1 MFVKCYNR
9 DMKQSFP
16 QKMMAKIVKTLDPR
30 FEKYREK
37 SMAEAENDHKKDRE
51 EDRAK
56 FAEQLEAAVKMEHK
70 NFTPQSEKELIQVI
84 RRTPRDILSVRD
96 RNLIS
101 GAMSF
106 SKRRAML
113 ITMPREDI
121 VFLQDS
127 DVLGPLNLDK
137 LYKTGDKI
145 FPVLNKAK
153 KVCGIIR
160 PDKIDVLHI
169 AKNQPVSKLMSH
181 DVVFARDDYT
191 LEQLLAVFLR
201 NHTDYVFII
210 DKDENLLGYA
220 ELNTLIA
227 ILFNRE
233 IKDDFEDD
241 ISSISVSRRE
251 I

>member
-1 MFVKCYNR
+1 
-9 DMKQSFP
+9 
-16 QKMMAKIVKTLDPR
+16 MMAKIVKALDPR

-37 SMAEAENDHKKDRE
+37 PMSESEKMREKDLEKYEKKLVD
-51 EDRAK
+51 
-56 FAEQLEAAVKMEHK
+56 AVKMEHD
-70 NFTPQSEKELIQVI
+70 NFVPQSEKELVQVI
-84 RRTPRDILSVRD
+84 RRAPREVLSVRD

-106 SKRRAML
+106 AKRRAML

-160 PDKIDVLHI
+160 PEKIDVLHI
-169 AKNQPVSKLMSH
+169 SKNQPVSKLMSH
-181 DVVFARDDYT
+181 DVVFARDDYS

-220 ELNTLIA
+220 ELDTLIA
-227 ILFNRE
+227 VLFNRE

-241 ISSISVSRRE
+241 SSSISVSRRE

>member
-1 MFVKCYNR
+1 
-9 DMKQSFP
+9 
-16 QKMMAKIVKTLDPR
+16 MMAKIVKTLDPR

-37 SMAEAENDHKKDRE
+37 PMSESEKVREKDLEKYEKKLVE
-51 EDRAK
+51 
-56 FAEQLEAAVKMEHK
+56 AVKMEHD
-70 NFTPQSEKELIQVI
+70 NYVPQSEKELVQVI
-84 RRTPRDILSVRD
+84 RRAPREVLSVRD

-106 SKRRAML
+106 AKRRAML

-121 VFLQDS
+121 VFLEDS

-160 PDKIDVLHI
+160 PEKIDVLHI
-169 AKNQPVSKLMSH
+169 SKNQPVSKLMSH

-210 DKDENLLGYA
+210 DKEENLLGYA
-220 ELNTLIA
+220 ELDTLIA
-227 ILFNRE
+227 VLFNRE

-241 ISSISVSRRE
+241 SSSISVSRRE

>member
-1 MFVKCYNR
+1 
-9 DMKQSFP
+9 
-16 QKMMAKIVKTLDPR
+16 MMAKIVKTLDPR

-37 SMAEAENDHKKDRE
+37 PMSESEKVREKDLEKYEKKLVE
-51 EDRAK
+51 
-56 FAEQLEAAVKMEHK
+56 AVKMEHD
-70 NFTPQSEKELIQVI
+70 NYVPQSEKELVQVI
-84 RRTPRDILSVRD
+84 RRAPREVLSVRD

-106 SKRRAML
+106 AKRRAML

-121 VFLQDS
+121 VFLEDS

-160 PDKIDVLHI
+160 PEKIDVLHI
-169 AKNQPVSKLMSH
+169 SKNQPVSKLMSH

-220 ELNTLIA
+220 ELDTLIA
-227 ILFNRE
+227 VLFNRE

-241 ISSISVSRRE
+241 SSSISVSRRE

>member
-1 MFVKCYNR
+1 
-9 DMKQSFP
+9 MKQSFP
-16 QKMMAKIVKTLDPR
+16 NKMMAKLVKALDPR
-30 FEKYREK
+30 FDKYREK
-37 SMAEAENDHKKDRE
+37 PMSESEKVREKDRIKHE
-51 EDRAK
+51 
-56 FAEQLEAAVKMEHK
+56 EQLEAAVRMERE
-70 NFTPQSEKELIQVI
+70 NYTPQSEKELIQLI
-84 RRTPRDILSVRD
+84 RRTPREVLSVKN

-106 SKRRAML
+106 GRRRAML

-127 DVLGPLNLDK
+127 DMLGPLNLDK

-160 PDKIDVLHI
+160 PEKIDVLHI
-169 AKNQPVSKLMSH
+169 SKNQPVSKLMSH

-210 DKDENLLGYA
+210 DKDEKLLGYA
-220 ELNTLIA
+220 ELDTLIA
-227 ILFNRE
+227 VLFNRE

-241 ISSISVSRRE
+241 ASSISVSRRE
-251 I
+251 L

>member
-1 MFVKCYNR
+1 
-9 DMKQSFP
+9 
-16 QKMMAKIVKTLDPR
+16 MAKLVKVLDPR
-30 FEKYREK
+30 LDKFREK
-37 SMAEAENDHKKDRE
+37 PMSESEKVREKDRLKYE
-51 EDRAK
+51 
-56 FAEQLEAAVKMEHK
+56 EQLNAAVKMERE
-70 NFTPQSEKELIQVI
+70 NYTPQSEKELVQVI
-84 RRTPRDILSVRD
+84 RRTPREVLSVRD

-113 ITMPREDI
+113 VTMPREDI
-121 VFLQDS
+121 IFLEDS
-127 DVLGPLNLDK
+127 DTLGPLNLDK

-191 LEQLLAVFLR
+191 LEQLLAAFLR
-201 NHTDYVFII
+201 NHTDYIFII

-220 ELNTLIA
+220 ELDTLMA

-241 ISSISVSRRE
+241 SSSISVSRRE

>member
-1 MFVKCYNR
+1 
-9 DMKQSFP
+9 
-16 QKMMAKIVKTLDPR
+16 MMAKLVKALDPR
-30 FEKYREK
+30 FDKYREK
-37 SMAEAENDHKKDRE
+37 PMSESEKVRENDLR
-51 EDRAK
+51 K
-56 FAEQLEAAVKMEHK
+56 FDEQLEAAVKMERE
-70 NFTPQSEKELIQVI
+70 NYTPQSEKELVQVI
-84 RRTPRDILSVRD
+84 RRTPREVLSVRN

-106 SKRRAML
+106 GKRRAML

-121 VFLQDS
+121 TFLQDS
-127 DVLGPLNLDK
+127 DFLGPLNLDK
-137 LYKTGDKI
+137 LYKTGDTI

-160 PDKIDVLHI
+160 TNELDLLHI
-169 AKNQPVSKLMSH
+169 TKDQPVTKLMEH
-181 DVVFARDDYT
+181 NVVFARDDYS

-233 IKDDFEDD
+233 VKDDFEDD
-241 ISSISVSRRE
+241 ASSISVSRRE

>member
-1 MFVKCYNR
+1 
-9 DMKQSFP
+9 
-16 QKMMAKIVKTLDPR
+16 MAKIVKALDPR

-37 SMAEAENDHKKDRE
+37 PMSESEKVREKDLE
-51 EDRAK
+51 KYEK
-56 FAEQLEAAVKMEHK
+56 QLVDAVKMEHD
-70 NFTPQSEKELIQVI
+70 NFVPQSEKELVQVI
-84 RRTPRDILSVRD
+84 RRTPREVLSVRD

-106 SKRRAML
+106 AKRRAML

-121 VFLQDS
+121 VFLEDS

-160 PDKIDVLHI
+160 PEKIDVLHI
-169 AKNQPVSKLMSH
+169 SKNQPVSKLMSH
-181 DVVFARDDYT
+181 DVVFARDDYS

-220 ELNTLIA
+220 ELDTLIA
-227 ILFNRE
+227 VLFNRE

-241 ISSISVSRRE
+241 SSSISVSRRE
-251 I
+251 V

>member
-1 MFVKCYNR
+1 
-9 DMKQSFP
+9 MKQSFP
-16 QKMMAKIVKTLDPR
+16 HKVMAKIVKALDPR

-37 SMAEAENDHKKDRE
+37 PMSESEKVREKDLE
-51 EDRAK
+51 KYEK
-56 FAEQLEAAVKMEHK
+56 QLVDAVKMEHD
-70 NFTPQSEKELIQVI
+70 NFVPQSEKELVQVI
-84 RRTPRDILSVRD
+84 RRTPREVLSVRD

-106 SKRRAML
+106 AKRRAML

-121 VFLQDS
+121 VFLEDS

-160 PDKIDVLHI
+160 PEKIDVLHI
-169 AKNQPVSKLMSH
+169 SKNQPVSKLMSH
-181 DVVFARDDYT
+181 DVVFARDDYS

-220 ELNTLIA
+220 ELDTLIA
-227 ILFNRE
+227 VLFNRE

-241 ISSISVSRRE
+241 SSSISVSRRE

>member
-1 MFVKCYNR
+1 
-9 DMKQSFP
+9 MKQSFP
-16 QKMMAKIVKTLDPR
+16 HKMMAKIVKALDPR

-37 SMAEAENDHKKDRE
+37 PMSESEKVREKDLE
-51 EDRAK
+51 KYEK
-56 FAEQLEAAVKMEHK
+56 QLVDAVKMEHD
-70 NFTPQSEKELIQVI
+70 NFVPQSEKELVQVI
-84 RRTPRDILSVRD
+84 RRAPREVLSVRD

-106 SKRRAML
+106 AKRRAML

-121 VFLQDS
+121 VFLEDS

-160 PDKIDVLHI
+160 PEKIDVLHI
-169 AKNQPVSKLMSH
+169 SKNQPVSKLMSH
-181 DVVFARDDYT
+181 DVVFARDDYS

-220 ELNTLIA
+220 ELDTLIA
-227 ILFNRE
+227 VLFNRE
-233 IKDDFEDD
+233 IKDDFADD
-241 ISSISVSRRE
+241 SSSISVSRRE

>member
-1 MFVKCYNR
+1 
-9 DMKQSFP
+9 
-16 QKMMAKIVKTLDPR
+16 MMAKLVKALDPR
-30 FEKYREK
+30 FDKYREK
-37 SMAEAENDHKKDRE
+37 PMSESEKVRENDLR
-51 EDRAK
+51 K
-56 FAEQLEAAVKMEHK
+56 FDEQLEAAVKMERE
-70 NFTPQSEKELIQVI
+70 NYTPQSEKELVQVI
-84 RRTPRDILSVRD
+84 RRTPREVLSVRN

-106 SKRRAML
+106 GKRRAML

-121 VFLQDS
+121 TFLQDS
-127 DVLGPLNLDK
+127 DFLGPLNLDK
-137 LYKTGDKI
+137 LYKTGDTI

-160 PDKIDVLHI
+160 TNELDLLHI
-169 AKNQPVSKLMSH
+169 TKDQPVTKLMEH
-181 DVVFARDDYT
+181 NVVFARDDYS

-210 DKDENLLGYA
+210 DKNENLLGYA

-233 IKDDFEDD
+233 VKDDFEDD
-241 ISSISVSRRE
+241 ASSISVSRRE

>member
-1 MFVKCYNR
+1 MMKKLVK
-9 DMKQSFP
+9 
-16 QKMMAKIVKTLDPR
+16 ALDPR

-37 SMAEAENDHKKDRE
+37 PMAEAEETREKDRVKYE
-51 EDRAK
+51 
-56 FAEQLEAAVKMEHK
+56 EQLATAVQMEHD
-70 NFTPQSEKELIQVI
+70 NYTPQNEKELIQAI
-84 RRTPRDILSVRD
+84 RRTPREVLSVRD

-106 SKRRAML
+106 NKRRAML

-121 VFLQDS
+121 VFLEDS

-137 LYKTGDKI
+137 LYKTGNNI

-160 PDKIDVLHI
+160 PEKIDVLHI
-169 AKNQPVSKLMSH
+169 SKNQPVSKLMSH
-181 DVVFARDDYT
+181 DVVFARDDYS

-220 ELNTLIA
+220 ELDTLIA
-227 ILFNRE
+227 VLFNRE

-241 ISSISVSRRE
+241 ASSITVSRRE

>member
-1 MFVKCYNR
+1 
-9 DMKQSFP
+9 
-16 QKMMAKIVKTLDPR
+16 
-30 FEKYREK
+30 
-37 SMAEAENDHKKDRE
+37 
-51 EDRAK
+51 
-56 FAEQLEAAVKMEHK
+56 
-70 NFTPQSEKELIQVI
+70 
-84 RRTPRDILSVRD
+84 
-96 RNLIS
+96 
-101 GAMSF
+101 
-106 SKRRAML
+106 ML
-113 ITMPREDI
+113 IMMPREDI

-160 PDKIDVLHI
+160 PEKIDVLHI
-169 AKNQPVSKLMSH
+169 SKNQPVSKLMSH

-210 DKDENLLGYA
+210 NKDEKLLGYA
-220 ELNTLIA
+220 ELDTLIA
-227 ILFNRE
+227 VLFNRE

-241 ISSISVSRRE
+241 ASSISVSRRE
-251 I
+251 L

>member
-1 MFVKCYNR
+1 
-9 DMKQSFP
+9 
-16 QKMMAKIVKTLDPR
+16 MMAKIVKALDPR

-37 SMAEAENDHKKDRE
+37 PMSESEKAREKDLEKYEKKLVD
-51 EDRAK
+51 
-56 FAEQLEAAVKMEHK
+56 AVKMEHD
-70 NFTPQSEKELIQVI
+70 NFVPQSEKELVQAI
-84 RRTPRDILSVRD
+84 RRAPREVLSVRD

-106 SKRRAML
+106 AKRRAML

-121 VFLQDS
+121 VFLEDS

-160 PDKIDVLHI
+160 PEKIDVLHI
-169 AKNQPVSKLMSH
+169 SKNQPVSKLMSH
-181 DVVFARDDYT
+181 DVVFARDDYS

-220 ELNTLIA
+220 ELDTLIA
-227 ILFNRE
+227 VLFNRE

-241 ISSISVSRRE
+241 SSSISVSRRE
-251 I
+251 F

>member
-1 MFVKCYNR
+1 
-9 DMKQSFP
+9 
-16 QKMMAKIVKTLDPR
+16 MMAKIVKTLDPR

-37 SMAEAENDHKKDRE
+37 PMSESEKVREKDLEKYEKKLVE
-51 EDRAK
+51 
-56 FAEQLEAAVKMEHK
+56 AVKMEHD
-70 NFTPQSEKELIQVI
+70 NYVPQSEKELVQVI
-84 RRTPRDILSVRD
+84 RRAPREVLSVRD

-106 SKRRAML
+106 AKRRAML

-121 VFLQDS
+121 VFLEDS

-160 PDKIDVLHI
+160 PEKIDVLHI
-169 AKNQPVSKLMSH
+169 SKNQPVSKLMSH

-220 ELNTLIA
+220 ELDTLIA
-227 ILFNRE
+227 VLFNRE

-241 ISSISVSRRE
+241 SSSISVSRRE
-251 I
+251 F

>member
-1 MFVKCYNR
+1 
-9 DMKQSFP
+9 
-16 QKMMAKIVKTLDPR
+16 MMAKIVKTLDPR

-37 SMAEAENDHKKDRE
+37 PMSESEKVREKDLEKYEKKLVE
-51 EDRAK
+51 
-56 FAEQLEAAVKMEHK
+56 AVKMEHD
-70 NFTPQSEKELIQVI
+70 NYVPQSEKELVQVI
-84 RRTPRDILSVRD
+84 RRAPREVLSVRD

-106 SKRRAML
+106 AKRRAML

-121 VFLQDS
+121 VFLEDS

-160 PDKIDVLHI
+160 PEKIDVLHI
-169 AKNQPVSKLMSH
+169 SKNQPVSKLMSH

-220 ELNTLIA
+220 ELDTLSA
-227 ILFNRE
+227 VLFNRE

-241 ISSISVSRRE
+241 SRSISVSRRE
-251 I
+251 F

>member
-1 MFVKCYNR
+1 
-9 DMKQSFP
+9 
-16 QKMMAKIVKTLDPR
+16 MMVKIVKSLDPR
-30 FEKYREK
+30 LEKYREK
-37 SMAEAENDHKKDRE
+37 TVTKPQQNHN

-56 FAEQLEAAVKMEHK
+56 LMEQIEVAVENEHK
-70 NFTPQSEKELIQVI
+70 NFTPRNEKELVQVI
-84 RRTPRDILSVRD
+84 RRTPREVLSVKN

-106 SKRRAML
+106 EKRRAML
-113 ITMPREDI
+113 IMMPREDI

-160 PDKIDVLHI
+160 PEKIDVLHI
-169 AKNQPVSKLMSH
+169 SKNQPVSKLMSH

-210 DKDENLLGYA
+210 NKDEKLLGYA
-220 ELNTLIA
+220 ELDTLIA
-227 ILFNRE
+227 VLFNRE

-241 ISSISVSRRE
+241 ASSISVSRRE
-251 I
+251 L

>member
-1 MFVKCYNR
+1 
-9 DMKQSFP
+9 
-16 QKMMAKIVKTLDPR
+16 MAKIVKALDPR

-37 SMAEAENDHKKDRE
+37 PMSESEKVREKDLE
-51 EDRAK
+51 KYEK
-56 FAEQLEAAVKMEHK
+56 QLVDAVKMEHD
-70 NFTPQSEKELIQVI
+70 NFVPQSEKELVQVI
-84 RRTPRDILSVRD
+84 RRAPREVLSVRD

-106 SKRRAML
+106 AKRRAML

-121 VFLQDS
+121 VFLEDS

-160 PDKIDVLHI
+160 PEKIDVLHI
-169 AKNQPVSKLMSH
+169 SKNQPVSKLMSH
-181 DVVFARDDYT
+181 DVVFARDDYS

-220 ELNTLIA
+220 ELDTLIA
-227 ILFNRE
+227 VLFNRE

-241 ISSISVSRRE
+241 SSSISVSRRE

>member
-1 MFVKCYNR
+1 
-9 DMKQSFP
+9 MKQSFP
-16 QKMMAKIVKTLDPR
+16 YKMMAKLVKVLDPR
-30 FEKYREK
+30 FDKYREK
-37 SMAEAENDHKKDRE
+37 PISESEKVRENDRKKFD
-51 EDRAK
+51 
-56 FAEQLEAAVKMEHK
+56 EQLEAAVKMERE
-70 NFTPQSEKELIQVI
+70 NYTPQTEKELVQVI
-84 RRTPRDILSVRD
+84 RRTPREALSVRD

-121 VFLQDS
+121 VFLNET

-137 LYKTGDKI
+137 LYKTGDTI

-160 PDKIDVLHI
+160 TNELDLLHI
-169 AKNQPVSKLMSH
+169 SKDQPVSKLMEH
-181 DVVFARDDYT
+181 NVVFAREDYT

-210 DKDENLLGYA
+210 DEKENLLGYA
-220 ELNTLIA
+220 ELNSLIA

-233 IKDDFEDD
+233 IKDDFDD
-241 ISSISVSRRE
+241 DSSSISVSRRD

>member
-1 MFVKCYNR
+1 
-9 DMKQSFP
+9 
-16 QKMMAKIVKTLDPR
+16 MMAKIVKALDPR

-37 SMAEAENDHKKDRE
+37 PMSESEKMREKDLEKYEKKLVD
-51 EDRAK
+51 
-56 FAEQLEAAVKMEHK
+56 AVKIEHD
-70 NFTPQSEKELIQVI
+70 NFVPQSEKELVQVI
-84 RRTPRDILSVRD
+84 RRAPREVLSVRD

-106 SKRRAML
+106 AKRRAML

-160 PDKIDVLHI
+160 PEKIDVLHI
-169 AKNQPVSKLMSH
+169 SKNQPVSKLMSH
-181 DVVFARDDYT
+181 DVVFARDDYS

-220 ELNTLIA
+220 ELDTLIA
-227 ILFNRE
+227 VLFNRE

-241 ISSISVSRRE
+241 SSSISVSRRE

>member
-1 MFVKCYNR
+1 
-9 DMKQSFP
+9 
-16 QKMMAKIVKTLDPR
+16 MMAKIVKALDPR

-37 SMAEAENDHKKDRE
+37 PMSESEKVREKDLE
-51 EDRAK
+51 KYEK
-56 FAEQLEAAVKMEHK
+56 QLVDAVKMEHD
-70 NFTPQSEKELIQVI
+70 NFVPQSEKELVQVI
-84 RRTPRDILSVRD
+84 RRAPREVLSVRD

-106 SKRRAML
+106 AKRRAML

-121 VFLQDS
+121 VFLEDS

-160 PDKIDVLHI
+160 PEKIDVLHI
-169 AKNQPVSKLMSH
+169 SKNQPVSKLMSH
-181 DVVFARDDYT
+181 DVVFARDDYS

-220 ELNTLIA
+220 ELDTLIA
-227 ILFNRE
+227 VLFNRE

-241 ISSISVSRRE
+241 SSSISVSRRE

>member
-1 MFVKCYNR
+1 
-9 DMKQSFP
+9 MKQSFP
-16 QKMMAKIVKTLDPR
+16 HKMMAKIVKALDPR

-37 SMAEAENDHKKDRE
+37 PMSESEKVREKDLE
-51 EDRAK
+51 KYEK
-56 FAEQLEAAVKMEHK
+56 QLVDAVKMEHD
-70 NFTPQSEKELIQVI
+70 NFVPQSEKELVQVI
-84 RRTPRDILSVRD
+84 RRAPREVLSVRD

-106 SKRRAML
+106 AKRRAML

-121 VFLQDS
+121 VFLEDS

-160 PDKIDVLHI
+160 PEKIDVLHI
-169 AKNQPVSKLMSH
+169 SKNQPVSKLMSH
-181 DVVFARDDYT
+181 DVVFARDDYS

-220 ELNTLIA
+220 ELDTLIA
-227 ILFNRE
+227 VLFNRE

-241 ISSISVSRRE
+241 SSSISVSRRE

>member
-1 MFVKCYNR
+1 
-9 DMKQSFP
+9 
-16 QKMMAKIVKTLDPR
+16 MMAKIVKALDPR

-37 SMAEAENDHKKDRE
+37 PMSESEKVREKDLE
-51 EDRAK
+51 KYEK
-56 FAEQLEAAVKMEHK
+56 QLVDAVKMEHD
-70 NFTPQSEKELIQVI
+70 NFVPQSEKELVQVI
-84 RRTPRDILSVRD
+84 RRTPREVLSVRD

-106 SKRRAML
+106 AKRRAML

-121 VFLQDS
+121 VFLEDS

-160 PDKIDVLHI
+160 PEKIDVLHI
-169 AKNQPVSKLMSH
+169 SKNQPVSKLMSH
-181 DVVFARDDYT
+181 DVVFARDDYS

-220 ELNTLIA
+220 ELDTLIA
-227 ILFNRE
+227 VLFNRE

-241 ISSISVSRRE
+241 SSSISVSRRE